1 MRLDWCASSCPGGIG
16 RWQVG
21 HVVGSRV
28 VVVVEDALLFCF
40 ACGDGGRGVL
50 SSWVGGAD
58 VGRSRAFLFV
68 LFFKTIERY
77 LSAAEDDDA
86 GVVGKLVLCRWSWVE
101 EDGTNWIRLRFM
113 PAPKYRWSRS
123 GISYSSSSAGKVVAI
138 CGESV
143 CIQHGVQYVYTV

>member
-1 MRLDWCASSCPGGIG
+1 VRLDWCASSCPGGIG

-77 LSAAEDDDA
+77 LSAVDPLALYAGAKVSLVAEWDLIFVFF
-86 GVVGKLVLCRWSWVE
+86 GR
-101 EDGTNWIRLRFM
+101 
-113 PAPKYRWSRS
+113 
-123 GISYSSSSAGKVVAI
+123 
-138 CGESV
+138 
-143 CIQHGVQYVYTV
+143 